1 MCGRFKMLTMDEV
14 TEVIRLIQMHA
25 LFNCL
30 PDWPAGPDARPGAIA
45 LVIVPG
51 IGELDATELRWGFEA
66 SWANRLL
73 FNTRIE
79 TALGD
84 SPGLWEDSIRRGRC
98 IVPTMGFFEPH
109 ATETRPNPR
118 GGKPVKR
125 QYRFC
130 SPDSGGITLLGGVR
144 DDRAFSIVT
153 TAPNAAIAPVHDRMP
168 LVLREDEVE
177 SWLAG
182 DLMTFADR
190 SAIALDVTPED
201 EGNDPEG
208 QMQLAL

>member
-25 LFNCL
+25 PFNCL
-30 PDWPAGPDARPGAIA
+30 PDWPAGPDVRPGAIA
-45 LVIVPG
+45 PVIVPG

-84 SPGLWEDSIRRGRC
+84 NPGLWEGPIRRGRC

-109 ATETRPNPR
+109 GDRDAPRIPGAASRQTAVSILLARFRRHHATRR
-118 GGKPVKR
+118 
-125 QYRFC
+125 
-130 SPDSGGITLLGGVR
+130 
-144 DDRAFSIVT
+144 RA
-153 TAPNAAIAPVHDRMP
+153 R
-168 LVLREDEVE
+168 
-177 SWLAG
+177 
-182 DLMTFADR
+182 
-190 SAIALDVTPED
+190 
-201 EGNDPEG
+201 
-208 QMQLAL
+208 

>member
-25 LFNCL
+25 PFNCL

-84 SPGLWEDSIRRGRC
+84 SPGLWEDPIRRGRC
-98 IVPTMGFFEPH
+98 IVPTLSLIH
-109 ATETRPNPR
+109 
-118 GGKPVKR
+118 
-125 QYRFC
+125 
-130 SPDSGGITLLGGVR
+130 I
-144 DDRAFSIVT
+144 
-153 TAPNAAIAPVHDRMP
+153 
-168 LVLREDEVE
+168 
-177 SWLAG
+177 
-182 DLMTFADR
+182 
-190 SAIALDVTPED
+190 
-201 EGNDPEG
+201 
-208 QMQLAL
+208 

>member
-25 LFNCL
+25 PFNCL

-84 SPGLWEDSIRRGRC
+84 SPGLW
-98 IVPTMGFFEPH
+98 
-109 ATETRPNPR
+109 
-118 GGKPVKR
+118 
-125 QYRFC
+125 
-130 SPDSGGITLLGGVR
+130 
-144 DDRAFSIVT
+144 
-153 TAPNAAIAPVHDRMP
+153 
-168 LVLREDEVE
+168 
-177 SWLAG
+177 
-182 DLMTFADR
+182 
-190 SAIALDVTPED
+190 
-201 EGNDPEG
+201 
-208 QMQLAL
+208 